1 MSNFNSNSNICRV
14 LLIILTVVICISAV
28 GGAVLGIINLNSKN
42 TEKTNSGSLST
53 YPTEWYGDES
63 YRYRL
68 ISDTEMEVESK
79 KVVTG
84 TLQPKIKY
92 YTTENNTLK
101 AVYVDSN
108 TRIHYK
114 MIYKY
119 SVTCEYDSVIVNGVQ
134 QYTCKNVYFPS
145 VDNMPE
151 ITIQYNTN
159 RQYVSHP
166 TEDDIREIIRYS
178 AATNTMSDHVNV
190 STDNFQQFPNLKQ
203 EIHIIL
209 YDENYMACDEI
220 ILNN

>member
-1 MSNFNSNSNICRV
+1 MSNFNSNSNIGRV
-14 LLIILTVVICISAV
+14 LLIILAVVICISAV
-28 GGAVLGIINLNSKN
+28 GGTVLGIINISNNNK
-42 TEKTNSGSLST
+42 KTIECSSSI
-53 YPTEWYGDES
+53 YPTEWYGDDA

-101 AVYVDSN
+101 AVYIDSN
-108 TRIHYK
+108 TRIQYK
-114 MIYKY
+114 MTYKY
-119 SVTCEYDSVIVNGVQ
+119 TVKCEYSSVIVNGVQ
-134 QYTCKNVYFPS
+134 QYTCKDVYFPS
-145 VDNMPE
+145 VNDMPE

-159 RQYVSHP
+159 RQYVSYP
-166 TEDDIREIIRYS
+166 TEDDIKDIIRYS
-178 AATNTMSDHVNV
+178 AATNTMSDHVDV